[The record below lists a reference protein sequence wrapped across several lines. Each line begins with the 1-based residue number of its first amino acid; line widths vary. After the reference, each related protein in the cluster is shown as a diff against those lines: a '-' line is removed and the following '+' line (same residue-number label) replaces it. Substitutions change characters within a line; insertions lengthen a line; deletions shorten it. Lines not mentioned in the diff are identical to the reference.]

1 MGGYVAPFHNH
12 RMRRGYAALAL
23 LALIWGA
30 SFLFIKLA
38 VQDMSPATLV
48 LGRALFG
55 AVTLGVILA
64 APADALS
71 LGDASTSFALR
82 RDGRL
87 RECAALV
94 WDQLR

>member
-12 RMRRGYAALAL
+12 LMRRGYAALVL

-55 AVTLGVILA
+55 AVTLAVILA
-64 APADALS
+64 VRSED
-71 LGDASTSFALR
+71 
-82 RDGRL
+82 
-87 RECAALV
+87 V
-94 WDQLR
+94 